1 MGADAKSAV
10 FSGCHNTGGPDRM
23 VELVDAGCYPLDEVA
38 SGLGQPD
45 AARMTLEQK
54 YAKIVLHRLH
64 AGADAGLRHAERVG
78 GVAEV
83 QILGDGECLD

>member
-1 MGADAKSAV
+1 
-10 FSGCHNTGGPDRM
+10 
-23 VELVDAGCYPLDEVA
+23 
-38 SGLGQPD
+38 
-45 AARMTLEQK
+45 MTLEQK
-54 YAKIVLHRLH
+54 DAKIVLQRLH